1 MLNVILHVNQ
11 CKLSTKQSKNYII
24 YINPKSLVNQV
35 EACVPGAA
43 TVPTSR
49 TSSSSLLIIK
59 ILLLS
64 YAGVG
69 CGIGT
74 APPIETKHKTQ
85 NNSGAPSTRERKR
98 KNKTNKTTYIPCV

>member
-85 NNSGAPSTRERKR
+85 NTKQQWCTKYTRK
-98 KNKTNKTTYIPCV
+98 KKKKQNK